1 MALRLGVH
9 LGQQNMSMEDMRA
22 LWRKLDEKVDWI
34 SIWDHFYEAPPAGG
48 TIDHFEAMTTAGALA
63 AETRKAILGVLVF
76 YVGYRN
82 PASIAKAAT
91 TLDHISGGRF
101 ELGLGGGW
109 HTQEARSYGYD
120 FPSMGTRLDMLD
132 EATSIIRGMLTQERT
147 TFAGKYFRVDN
158 VSNLPRPVQNRMPIW
173 IGGIGEKKTLD
184 IVARQ
189 ADGWNAAYVSVE
201 EYARLSSVLDE
212 WCDRHGRDPQTIAR
226 SINLTFLLSTS
237 QAEIDQTREK
247 IQADWGPLA
256 DRAISGALLC
266 TPSEAVGR
274 INAYREAGASMINVA
289 LRAPWNQEALDS
301 YLEEVI
307 PAVKSQF
314 NDRSE

>member
-48 TIDHFEAMTTAGALA
+48 TTDHFEAMTTVGALA
-63 AETRKAILGVLVF
+63 AETRKAMLGVLVF

-109 HTQEARSYGYD
+109 HVQEARAYGYD
-120 FPSMGTRLDMLD
+120 FPSVGTRLDMLD

-147 TFAGKYFRVDN
+147 TFEGKYFHADN
-158 VSNLPRPVQNRMPIW
+158 VSNLPPPVQNRMPIW
-173 IGGIGEKKTLD
+173 IGGIGEKRTLE
-184 IVARQ
+184 IAARQ

-201 EYARLSSVLDE
+201 EFARLSSVLDE
-212 WCDRHGRDPQTIAR
+212 WCERHGRDPQTIAR
-226 SINLTFLLSTS
+226 SINLTFHVSAS
-237 QAEIDQTREK
+237 QAEVDREREK
-247 IQADWGPLA
+247 IRAEWGPLA
-256 DRAISGALLC
+256 SRAESGALLC
-266 TPSEAVGR
+266 TPSEALDR

-289 LRAPWNQEALDS
+289 LRAPWNQQALDS

-307 PAVKSQF
+307 PAAKGC
-314 NDRSE
+314 EK

>member
-1 MALRLGVH
+1 MDLRLGVH
-9 LGQQNMSMEDMRA
+9 LGQQNMSLKDMRA

-48 TIDHFEAMTTAGALA
+48 TIDHYEAMTAAGALA
-63 AETRKAILGVLVF
+63 AETKKAILGVLVF

-109 HTQEARSYGYD
+109 HVQEARAYGYD
-120 FPSMGTRLDMLD
+120 FPSLGTRLDMLD

-147 TFAGKYFRVDN
+147 TFEGKYFHVDN
-158 VSNLPRPVQNRMPIW
+158 ASNLPHPVQTRMPIW
-173 IGGIGEKKTLD
+173 IGGIGEKRTLD

-201 EYARLSSVLDE
+201 EFARLSGVLDD
-212 WCDRHGRDPQTIAR
+212 WCERHRRDPQTIAR
-226 SINLTFLLSTS
+226 SINLTFHVSSS
-237 QAEIDQTREK
+237 QAEIKQTREK
-247 IQADWGPLA
+247 FHADWGPLA
-256 DRAISGALLC
+256 PRVESGALLC
-266 TPSEAVGR
+266 TPSEAVDR

-289 LRAPWNQEALDS
+289 LRAPWNQDALDS

-307 PAVKSQF
+307 PTVK
-314 NDRSE
+314 NG